1 MIFEHSSEKTEYFN
15 NEVIDEVFAEKAVMK
30 NQQDDSDQNL
40 RSQFL
45 TTSMKVY
52 PYCILI
58 KKKVFAKIFT
68 GLAARM
74 AFMLMTLVHF
84 GMKPTLI

>member
-52 PYCILI
+52 PYQS
-58 KKKVFAKIFT
+58 K
-68 GLAARM
+68 
-74 AFMLMTLVHF
+74 
-84 GMKPTLI
+84 